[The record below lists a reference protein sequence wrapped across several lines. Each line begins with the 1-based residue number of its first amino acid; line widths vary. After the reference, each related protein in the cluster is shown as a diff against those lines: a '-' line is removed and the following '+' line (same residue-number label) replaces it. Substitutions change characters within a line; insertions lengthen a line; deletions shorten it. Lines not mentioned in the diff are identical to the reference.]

1 MKKAKKIM
9 DKPIYLGMSILDI
22 SKTFMYEFLYDCIK
36 LKYGDKTELCYMDT
50 DSFVI
55 HIITEDFHEDIAN
68 DLERWFDIS
77 NDDENDEIPL
87 PIDKNKN
94 VIGFLKMN

>member
-1 MKKAKKIM
+1 
-9 DKPIYLGMSILDI
+9 
-22 SKTFMYEFLYDCIK
+22 
-36 LKYGDKTELCYMDT
+36 MDT

-87 PIDKNKN
+87 PVDKNKN